1 MGNLP
6 SDYAALIALASADEL
21 DGIKAKILEQVE
33 EIGMAPSR
41 LLLVQLSARRI
52 ELADERRKLAEQWEA
67 ARVAGED
74 ETAPEG
80 EEGRDGW

>member
-1 MGNLP
+1 MTLP
-6 SDYAALIALASADEL
+6 SDYAALIALAQPGEL
-21 DGIKAKILEQVE
+21 DGIKAKILERVE

-41 LLLVQLSARRI
+41 LLLVQLAARRL

-67 ARVAGED
+67 SRVAADD

-80 EEGRDGW
+80 EEGRDGG

>member
-1 MGNLP
+1 MTLP
-6 SDYAALIALASADEL
+6 SDYAALIALAQPGEL
-21 DGIKAKILEQVE
+21 DGIKAKILERVDQL
-33 EIGMAPSR
+33 GGKPAFD
-41 LLLVQLSARRI
+41 LLKSLAARRI

-74 ETAPEG
+74 ETAPDG

>member
-1 MGNLP
+1 MTLP
-6 SDYAALIALASADEL
+6 SDFAALIALAQPGEL
-21 DGIKAKILEQVE
+21 DGIKAKILERVE

-41 LLLVQLSARRI
+41 LLLVQLAARRL